1 MGTNASRERI
11 QAENV
16 KNTRIT
22 DDFEISIFPYEDYNP
37 GLFPESENVT
47 LTLSRSQLIC
57 KFDSKVIKLDIPS
70 SVTVWKVQRVSLAMI
85 LCISMNKQ
93 LFIWRLVAPTL
104 KTFLLWKEAI
114 LISKRPVWLFSKVCQ
129 VCCEKFGLIRRQHHC
144 RTCGKAVC
152 GNCSRMETVLYM
164 YGYRKPK
171 IICTFCARR
180 LPLRTHSLLQTIK
193 SSNVAKAL
201 DCNSSQ
207 FSLKVYGEA
216 SF

>member
-1 MGTNASRERI
+1 MGANASRERD

-16 KNTRIT
+16 KNTKIT
-22 DDFEISIFPYEDYNP
+22 DNFEIQIFPYEDYNP
-37 GLFPESENVT
+37 GLLPESENVT

-57 KFDSKVIKLDIPS
+57 NFDHKPIKLDIPS
-70 SVTVWKVQRVSLAMI
+70 SVTLWKVQRISLAMI
-85 LCISMNKQ
+85 LCININKE

-114 LISKRPVWLFSKVCQ
+114 LISKRPEWLYSTVCQ
-129 VCCEKFGLIRRQHHC
+129 VCSKKFNLIRRQHHC

-152 GNCSRMETVLYM
+152 GDCSRMETVLYM

-171 IICTFCARR
+171 IICTFCATR
-180 LPLRTHSLLQTIK
+180 LPLRTQSLLQTIR
-193 SSNVAKAL
+193 SSNIAKAL

-207 FSLKVYGEA
+207 FSLKIYGNT